1 MQKLNKME
9 AIEFGST
16 LNQLT
21 TSLRP
26 IAMQL
31 TRDNE
36 ETNDLL
42 QETLFKA
49 FRNRH
54 RFNEGTNLKA
64 WVYTIMKNTFLSN
77 YQKKVRRKTYVDS
90 TDNQYFINTSESGFS
105 REGADVNVNMDEIH
119 SAINGLAPQYRIP
132 FEMHFTGYKY
142 EEIAKDLRI
151 PLGTVKNRIFIA
163 RQELKEK
170 LKNFA

>member
-1 MQKLNKME
+1 ME

-16 LNQLT
+16 LNQMT

-26 IAMQL
+26 IALQL
-31 TRDNE
+31 TRDSE

-77 YQKKVRRKTYVDS
+77 YQKKVRRRTYVDS
-90 TDNQYFINTSESGFS
+90 TDNQHFINTSEAGFS
-105 REGADVNVNMDEIH
+105 REGADVNLHMDEIH
-119 SAINGLAPQYRIP
+119 SAINDLSPQYRIP
-132 FEMHFTGYKY
+132 FEMHFTGFKY
-142 EEIAKDLRI
+142 EEIAKDLKI

-170 LKNFA
+170 LKNYA

>member
-1 MQKLNKME
+1 ME
-9 AIEFGST
+9 ALEFGST
-16 LNQLT
+16 LNNLT
-21 TSLRP
+21 ISLRP
-26 IAMQL
+26 IALQL
-31 TRDNE
+31 TRDYE
-36 ETNDLL
+36 DTNDLL
-42 QETLFKA
+42 QETLLKA

-77 YQKKVRRKTYVDS
+77 YQKKIRRKTYVDT
-90 TDNQYFINTSESGFS
+90 TDNQYFINTVAAGFS
-105 REGADVNVNMDEIH
+105 RESADTSVNMEEIQ
-119 SAINGLAPQYRIP
+119 SAINNLSPQYRIP

-142 EEIAKDLRI
+142 EEIAQQLEI

>member
-1 MQKLNKME
+1 ME
-9 AIEFGST
+9 SLEFGST

-26 IAMQL
+26 IALQL
-31 TRDNE
+31 TRDRE

-42 QETLFKA
+42 QETLLKA

-77 YQKKVRRKTYVDS
+77 YQKKVRRRTYVDT
-90 TDNQYFINTSESGFS
+90 TDNQYFINTSTGSFSSES
-105 REGADVNVNMDEIH
+105 ADATVNMDEIQA
-119 SAINGLAPQYRIP
+119 AINSLSPQYRIP
-132 FEMHFTGYKY
+132 FEMHFTGFKY
-142 EEIAKDLRI
+142 EEIAEKLHI

>member
-1 MQKLNKME
+1 ME
-9 AIEFGST
+9 SLEFGAT

-26 IAMQL
+26 IALQL
-31 TRDNE
+31 TRDRE

-42 QETLFKA
+42 QETLLKA

-54 RFNEGTNLKA
+54 RFNQGTNLKA
-64 WVYTIMKNTFLSN
+64 WVYTIMKNTFLSE
-77 YQKKVRRKTYVDS
+77 YQKKVRRKTYVDA
-90 TDNQYFINTSESGFS
+90 TDNQYFLNTHQMGFS
-105 REGADVNVNMDEIH
+105 AEQADNTVNMDEIQ
-119 SAINGLAPQYRIP
+119 SAINELNPQYRIP
-132 FEMHFTGYKY
+132 FEMHFTGFKY
-142 EEIAKDLRI
+142 EEIAKKLSI

-163 RQELKEK
+163 RQELKVK

>member
-1 MQKLNKME
+1 ME
-9 AIEFGST
+9 SLEFAST

-31 TRDNE
+31 TRNYED
-36 ETNDLL
+36 TNDLL
-42 QETLFKA
+42 QETLLKA

-54 RFNEGTNLKA
+54 RFSAGTNLKA
-64 WVYTIMKNTFLSN
+64 WLYTIMKNTFISD
-77 YQKKVRRKTYVDS
+77 YQKKMRRRTILDT
-90 TDNQYFINTSESGFS
+90 TDNQFLLNSGGS
-105 REGADVNVNMDEIH
+105 GISDEGADSPMNLDEILG
-119 SAINGLAPQYRIP
+119 AIHDLNPQYREP
-132 FEMHFTGYKY
+132 FELHYKGYKY
-142 EEIAKDLRI
+142 DEIAVSLDI

-163 RQELKEK
+163 RRELREK

>member
-1 MQKLNKME
+1 ME
-9 AIEFGST
+9 ALEFGST
-16 LNQLT
+16 LNNLT
-21 TSLRP
+21 ISLRP
-26 IAMQL
+26 IALQL

-36 ETNDLL
+36 DTNDLL
-42 QETLFKA
+42 QETLLKA

-90 TDNQYFINTSESGFS
+90 TDNQYFINTAAAGFS
-105 REGADVNVNMDEIH
+105 RESADTSLNIDEIH
-119 SAINGLAPQYRIP
+119 SAINNLSPQYRIP

-142 EEIAKDLRI
+142 EEIAQQLEI

>member
-1 MQKLNKME
+1 ME
-9 AIEFGST
+9 ALEFGST
-16 LNQLT
+16 LNNLT
-21 TSLRP
+21 ISLRP
-26 IAMQL
+26 IALQL
-31 TRDNE
+31 TRDSE
-36 ETNDLL
+36 DTNDLL
-42 QETLFKA
+42 QETLLKA

-77 YQKKVRRKTYVDS
+77 YQKKMRRKTYVDT
-90 TDNQYFINTSESGFS
+90 TDNQYFINTSAAGFS
-105 REGADVNVNMDEIH
+105 RESADTSVNMDEIQ
-119 SAINGLAPQYRIP
+119 SAINNLSPQYRIP

-142 EEIAKDLRI
+142 EEIAQQLDI